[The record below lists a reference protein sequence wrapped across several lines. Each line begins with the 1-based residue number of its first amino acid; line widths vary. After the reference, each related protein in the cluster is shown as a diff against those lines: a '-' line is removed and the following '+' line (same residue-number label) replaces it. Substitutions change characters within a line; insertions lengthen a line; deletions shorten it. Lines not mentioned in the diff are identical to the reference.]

1 MLSTPLMLL
10 SLLTFLPPKC
20 FVRGDWKRSTASQES
35 WIIHR
40 LWRKRFSIYITIL
53 EDFHQILPG
62 CYRAAALISACSRHL
77 SIPLGLSGFWAFL
90 EKYRDTAFINSA
102 WEFLCAWPVFFF
114 VPIFSEFFLL
124 FQVDNFPIDLLWC
137 ERGHQHLP
145 IGTGKSR
152 GGSMKSSPAGTLL
165 RSSKRRSRFS
175 IFFFLSAFWF
185 SLLPGFGWYW
195 RHPTAQCSCAQEQ
208 MQVLD
213 LPIAI
218 SKRECQ
224 EWEEVEWGNVC
235 SLCSVSQGLGGR
247 HIFLFECWDQSWE
260 RTSEIKTEK
269 QQIWALYCTW

>member
-40 LWRKRFSIYITIL
+40 LWSKRFSSYITIL

-175 IFFFLSAFWF
+175 IFFSSQHSGFLFSLALDGTEGTPLLSAPVHKSRCRCQTCLLPSQRESARSEKRWSEGMFAHCAQSHRASEAGTFFFLSAEI
-185 SLLPGFGWYW
+185 SL
-195 RHPTAQCSCAQEQ
+195 
-208 MQVLD
+208 
-213 LPIAI
+213 
-218 SKRECQ
+218 
-224 EWEEVEWGNVC
+224 
-235 SLCSVSQGLGGR
+235 
-247 HIFLFECWDQSWE
+247 E
-260 RTSEIKTEK
+260 RGHLK
-269 QQIWALYCTW
+269 